1 MAMKIVSQKCVTV
14 ISSTF
19 NKAVTDKEISIIW

>member
-1 MAMKIVSQKCVTV
+1 MAMKIVSQKCATV

-19 NKAVTDKEISIIW
+19 KKAVTDKEISII